1 MNKYTCYITLIL
13 ALALTACS
21 SDDGDVAAV
30 TDNDYITIETNLC
43 GNLEVTRGTKID
55 AISGVSNLYLTG
67 WHYTSGNF
75 GSTSPSS
82 FFFNQGVT
90 VNSSG
95 VASTNYSWPGGSNL
109 LGFFAYG
116 PQSVTSNGLSLSTN
130 ASTNG
135 ALKFKYVVPAY
146 SNQEDL
152 VAGTTMGVADNKKGS
167 ISMVLRHTLTAV
179 QFQCGSGSKQVA
191 WTSIS
196 ISGVYGTGTYT
207 MSQTTSSSSVMPG
220 AWSGQTTT
228 ATYTATAT
236 TTTGTNGVALCGTV
250 ASPFILLPQT
260 LPTGAKVTVTFTD
273 SGESVT
279 REVSLAG
286 RTWSPGTIATYSLSV
301 TSRNELVLTAN
312 SVTAWGSSSQDLIM

>member
-55 AISGVSNLYLTG
+55 AISGVGSLYLTG
-67 WHYTSGNF
+67 WHYSNF
-75 GSTSPSS
+75 SNTSPSS
-82 FFFNQGVT
+82 FFFNQLISVDNNGA
-90 VNSSG
+90 
-95 VASTNYSWPGGSNL
+95 ASTNYSWPGGSNS

-135 ALKFKYVVPAY
+135 ALKFNYTVPAY
-146 SNQEDL
+146 SNQKDL
-152 VAGTTMGVADNKKGS
+152 VAGTTMGVAANKKGS

-191 WTSIS
+191 WTSIQ
-196 ISGVYGTGTYT
+196 ITGVYGTGTYT
-207 MSQTTSSSSVMPG
+207 MGTSTSTSSVMPG
-220 AWSGQTTT
+220 SWSGQKTT

-236 TTTGTNGVALCGTV
+236 TTTGTNGVALCGTS

-260 LPTGAKVTVTFTD
+260 LPTGAKIRATFTD

-279 REVSLAG
+279 REVSIAG